1 MILSASG
8 WRTVFDPE
16 GDEEGRGSAIS
27 PAHRLAAAGAAK
39 VFADYLQGDGKPGII
54 LGMDTRPT
62 GSAIADAVMRTFLA
76 LGRDLRF
83 PGIAA
88 APEIMAYAR
97 SFPLAGRGAPGFVYI
112 SASHNPAGHNGFK
125 FGLAG
130 GGVLPGEEN
139 SLLAERFRALMASG
153 DWVREGTALL
163 EKAPPDRL
171 AEVLAAGPEEKRA
184 SLGAYGAFL
193 KELITGSSG
202 GGRTEELFA
211 ELRRGTEKR
220 KLGVGADFN
229 GSARTLSVDG
239 DFFRSL
245 GIAFYAINDRPGE
258 FRHAIIPEGDAL
270 EPCRLL
276 IGELRLED
284 PSVEFGYVPDCDG
297 DRGNLVIYDENS
309 RGGRILDA
317 QEVFALSCIGELSYM
332 VRTGELSYDNK
343 GNALSRAALAVND
356 PTSLRID
363 RIARAFDVPVFRAEV
378 GEANVTGLAARLR
391 ERGYAVRI
399 LGEGSNGGVIIHP
412 SEVRDPL
419 AAAGA
424 VIKLLTLRRTE
435 EKEGLF
441 KLWCDLSD
449 QAENYREDFT
459 LSDIIATLP
468 AFVTTA
474 ASSPEAKLRVKT
486 GDQGLLKSRYQKVF
500 LREWEQ
506 RKEEL
511 LARYGILS
519 WDVRVYNGMEERR
532 GVSDFGEARQGGL
545 KICFANGEG
554 RTIAFLWMRGSA
566 TEKIFRIMADAE
578 GPDRRM
584 ERDLIGWQRRMV
596 EEADA
601 EA

>member
-1 MILSASG
+1 
-8 WRTVFDPE
+8 V
-16 GDEEGRGSAIS
+16 
-27 PAHRLAAAGAAK
+27 
-39 VFADYLQGDGKPGII
+39 V
-54 LGMDTRPT
+54 
-62 GSAIADAVMRTFLA
+62 
-76 LGRDLRF
+76 
-83 PGIAA
+83 
-88 APEIMAYAR
+88 
-97 SFPLAGRGAPGFVYI
+97 
-112 SASHNPAGHNGFK
+112 
-125 FGLAG
+125 
-130 GGVLPGEEN
+130 
-139 SLLAERFRALMASG
+139 
-153 DWVREGTALL
+153 
-163 EKAPPDRL
+163 
-171 AEVLAAGPEEKRA
+171 
-184 SLGAYGAFL
+184 
-193 KELITGSSG
+193 
-202 GGRTEELFA
+202 
-211 ELRRGTEKR
+211 
-220 KLGVGADFN
+220 
-229 GSARTLSVDG
+229 
-239 DFFRSL
+239 
-245 GIAFYAINDRPGE
+245 
-258 FRHAIIPEGDAL
+258 
-270 EPCRLL
+270 
-276 IGELRLED
+276 
-284 PSVEFGYVPDCDG
+284 
-297 DRGNLVIYDENS
+297 YDENS
-309 RGGRILDA
+309 RSGRILEA

-378 GEANVTGLAARLR
+378 GEANVAGLAARLR

-419 AAAGA
+419 TAAGA
-424 VIKLLTLRRTE
+424 VIKLLLLRRTE
-435 EKEGLF
+435 EQEGLF

-449 QAENYREDFT
+449 QGENYREDFT

-486 GDQGLLKSRYQKVF
+486 GDHGLLKSRYQKVF

-566 TEKIFRIMADAE
+566 TERVFRVMADAE

-601 EA
+601 GA